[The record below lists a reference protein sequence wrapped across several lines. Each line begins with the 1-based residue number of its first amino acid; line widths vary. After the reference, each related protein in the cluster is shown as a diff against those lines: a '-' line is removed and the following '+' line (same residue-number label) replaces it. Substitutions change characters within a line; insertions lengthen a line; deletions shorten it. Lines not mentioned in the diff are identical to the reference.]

1 MALDQDEQIQAYAYI
16 LKLLKFNSILNF
28 LFILN
33 FHNLL
38 NLLMFY
44 NILAK

>member
-16 LKLLKFNSILNF
+16 LKLLKFNSKLNF

-33 FHNLL
+33 FQYLV
-38 NLLMFY
+38 NLLMLY